1 MDPEKNIEPLF
12 NRNDQ
17 FDPYKEL
24 ITYGAGTSIFEE
36 DEKGTQAYFIQSGYV
51 ELSKYVGNKKKVV
64 ALLGPGEIFGEISLI
79 DGKKRT
85 ASATA
90 SHESILL
97 CFNRQ
102 QLMKSLSCEDPLT
115 QLLLQSALHR
125 IRGMHEES
133 NGDDEQ
139 ENIFSEKNMAFID
152 SKKQATEHIS
162 TLVKLSTAVE
172 QSRFQL
178 HYQPIINFKSGCLN
192 GFEVL
197 VRGPKDFPELFSP
210 LSFIPLAEE
219 SGLIVPLGEWILHYG
234 LKSFHM
240 FNKEAFR
247 CGLSEDL
254 FISINI
260 SPRQLQEEKNVEK
273 ILDIIRNSGV
283 ERSRIK
289 LEITENILISD
300 PNKALSAL
308 NAFKSSG
315 VKIAID
321 DFGTGYSS
329 LNYLN
334 RYPMDT
340 LKIDRSFISE
350 LSKEE
355 DKNRIVK
362 GIISLAH
369 ILDMNIVA
377 EGVETVEHH
386 DWLMNHGCE
395 YGQGYYYNKPLDFK
409 DAIKAMPSRF

>member
-1 MDPEKNIEPLF
+1 
-12 NRNDQ
+12 
-17 FDPYKEL
+17 
-24 ITYGAGTSIFEE
+24 
-36 DEKGTQAYFIQSGYV
+36 
-51 ELSKYVGNKKKVV
+51 
-64 ALLGPGEIFGEISLI
+64 
-79 DGKKRT
+79 
-85 ASATA
+85 
-90 SHESILL
+90 
-97 CFNRQ
+97 
-102 QLMKSLSCEDPLT
+102 
-115 QLLLQSALHR
+115 
-125 IRGMHEES
+125 
-133 NGDDEQ
+133 
-139 ENIFSEKNMAFID
+139 
-152 SKKQATEHIS
+152 
-162 TLVKLSTAVE
+162 
-172 QSRFQL
+172 
-178 HYQPIINFKSGCLN
+178 
-192 GFEVL
+192 
-197 VRGPKDFPELFSP
+197 
-210 LSFIPLAEE
+210 
-219 SGLIVPLGEWILHYG
+219 
-234 LKSFHM
+234 
-240 FNKEAFR
+240 
-247 CGLSEDL
+247 
-254 FISINI
+254 
-260 SPRQLQEEKNVEK
+260 
-273 ILDIIRNSGV
+273 LDIIRNSGV